1 MMPLIVSLLHWF
13 HQNYTLLINS
23 FLLSLLVS
31 YFIFSGP
38 KKALQSKRGEL
49 RSLPSPPRVPVIGN
63 LHQLGS
69 LAHRSLQ
76 SLSEKYGPVML
87 FHFGR
92 IPTVIVSSPQAAQEV
107 MKTQDL
113 AFASRPKS
121 SMADGLLYNSHD
133 VAFSPYGE
141 YWRQVRR
148 ICVVHL
154 LGLRRVQSYRLVR
167 EEEVAAMIDD
177 VRRAAS
183 STQPVNLSKLI
194 STLTYDIICRVAFGR
209 KYHEEEG
216 GENGVREM
224 LSEFTALL
232 GTFPMRD
239 FIPWLGWVDW
249 LRGLDARVRNT
260 SKQIDCLIDRVIE
273 DHLHDKSAGGDAYKD
288 SGDFVD
294 VLLSLDDDK
303 DHSIGSSLGKD
314 SIKALIM
321 DMFAAGTDTTY
332 TVIEWV
338 MAELVRHPRDMNR
351 VQEEVRKVVGLK
363 EKIEEELLD
372 EMNYLK
378 AVIKEALRLHPPI
391 SLLVPRESIEDT
403 KLQGYDIPAGTRVV
417 INAWAIARDPRSWE
431 RAEEFWPDRFL
442 NSSVDFKGQDFQFI
456 PFGAGRRG
464 CPGIGFAI
472 STIELALAN
481 LLHHFDWDLPDGMK
495 EESLEMTEST
505 GLTAHKKLNLI
516 LAAKPRIL

>member
-1 MMPLIVSLLHWF
+1 MPLIVSLLHWF

-321 DMFAAGTDTTY
+321 VSPLCPTHFY
-332 TVIEWV
+332 
-338 MAELVRHPRDMNR
+338 
-351 VQEEVRKVVGLK
+351 
-363 EKIEEELLD
+363 
-372 EMNYLK
+372 
-378 AVIKEALRLHPPI
+378 
-391 SLLVPRESIEDT
+391 
-403 KLQGYDIPAGTRVV
+403 
-417 INAWAIARDPRSWE
+417 
-431 RAEEFWPDRFL
+431 
-442 NSSVDFKGQDFQFI
+442 
-456 PFGAGRRG
+456 PFG
-464 CPGIGFAI
+464 
-472 STIELALAN
+472 
-481 LLHHFDWDLPDGMK
+481 
-495 EESLEMTEST
+495 
-505 GLTAHKKLNLI
+505 
-516 LAAKPRIL
+516 

>member
-1 MMPLIVSLLHWF
+1 MMPLVVSLFPWF
-13 HQNYTLLINS
+13 HQYALLIIP
-23 FLLSLLVS
+23 FLLPLLVFCFFF
-31 YFIFSGP
+31 YGQ
-38 KKALQSKRGEL
+38 KKALQSKRRKL
-49 RSLPSPPRVPVIGN
+49 TSLPSPPRLPALGN

-76 SLSEKYGPVML
+76 SLSEKYGPLML

-107 MKTQDL
+107 MKAQDL
-113 AFASRPKS
+113 VFASRPKS
-121 SMADGLLYNSHD
+121 SMADRLLYHSHD
-133 VAFSPYGE
+133 VAFSPYGD

-154 LGLRRVQSYRLVR
+154 LSLRRVQSFQLVR
-167 EEEVAAMIDD
+167 EEEVAVMIDSI
-177 VRRAAS
+177 RRAAS

-194 STLTYDIICRVAFGR
+194 SSLTYDVICRVAFGR
-209 KYHEEEG
+209 KYSEKEG

-224 LSEFTALL
+224 LREFTALL
-232 GTFPMRD
+232 GTFPTRD

-260 SKQIDCLIDRVIE
+260 SKQIDCLIEKVIE
-273 DHLHDKSAGGDAYKD
+273 DHLHVKNDGRDVYKD

-294 VLLSLDDDK
+294 VLLSLDNDK
-303 DHSIGSSLGKD
+303 DDSIGSSLGKD

-338 MAELVRHPRDMNR
+338 MAELVRHPKDMKR
-351 VQEEVRKVVGLK
+351 VQEEVGKVVGLK

-378 AVIKEALRLHPPI
+378 AVIKESLRLHPPI

-403 KLQGYDIPAGTRVV
+403 QLQGYDIPGGTRVM

-481 LLHHFDWDLPDGMK
+481 LLHHFDWELPNGMI
-495 EESLEMTEST
+495 EESLDMTESA

-516 LAAKPRIL
+516 LVAKPRIL